1 MTIQKLQTEDPEAFK
16 LLSVFGILD
25 GSFIHEPFAQNLCQ
39 TEWQY
44 TKIKRLLLEF
54 SMIKCNQHISE
65 LDIIKYLTI
74 HSLYQQAVIY
84 ILDRQKNDH

>member
-44 TKIKRLLLEF
+44 TKIKRLLLEY
-54 SMIKCNQHISE
+54 SMIKCNKNVSE
-65 LDIIKYLTI
+65 VDGLIIEYLTI

-84 ILDRQKNDH
+84 ILDCQK